1 MIPPSLRATE
11 GSWAVRKAAAIRA
24 YHEWMPTRVPDP
36 KNPISFYR
44 SFQFGGLPCVLT
56 RPLLAALG

>member
-1 MIPPSLRATE
+1 M
-11 GSWAVRKAAAIRA
+11 RKAAAIRA